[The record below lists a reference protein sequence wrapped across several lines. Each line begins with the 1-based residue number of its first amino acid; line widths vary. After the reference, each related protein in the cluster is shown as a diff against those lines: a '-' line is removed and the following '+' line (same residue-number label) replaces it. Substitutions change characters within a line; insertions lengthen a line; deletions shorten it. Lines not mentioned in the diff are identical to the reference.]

1 MATNGSFNT
10 TGYQG
15 RYLTFAWSLAS
26 QSPANNT
33 STISWTLKGA
43 GQAQSSWYNAGN
55 FKVIINGAV
64 VYSSATR
71 IKLYN
76 GTVVASG
83 SYTIPHNS
91 DGSKTFTA
99 SAEAG
104 IYTVAVNCRGNGTF
118 TLPQI
123 SRYAT
128 IVSATNF
135 TDIQNPSCEFNNPT
149 GAMLQF
155 KIEAGGNTAVVVRNN
170 VSNASSPYTF
180 QLTEAER
187 NALRALCPNSNTLAV
202 RITVATYQGSTPANW
217 SYLDRTMTIVNANP
231 TMTGVTYK
239 DNNPT
244 SVAVSENNQVIIQNQ
259 SLLQISLASISALK
273 SATLVSAQVTINSV
287 SVSASLSGASQSN
300 VNINFGVV
308 NVTSNISAQIVI
320 TDSRG
325 NQTTQSLP
333 LTIQPWS
340 LPTAIISCQRQQN
353 YYSQTDLT
361 VDADFSSIGGKNS
374 ITITY
379 YYKMTT
385 SSSWTT
391 GGTMDD
397 GDTVTMNLDNT
408 KEWNVKVTITDRF
421 GSTSYTMN
429 IGVGI
434 PIVFFD
440 RLKKSVGIN
449 CFPSYEKSIESS
461 GLLMD
466 DIIYIGHQC
475 LYDSYSKADM
485 GYVAVLGSYGYDL
498 INGIFN
504 GITVP
509 SGYDRA
515 YKITAQVSTT
525 NDNMA
530 KIKLNNIESSQGN
543 TWSALQTMR
552 KIVTTP
558 IFKESDIT
566 LEATLNY
573 TSKNGCNLYCGNT
586 KSSGTAYFWNITVHG
601 YLVKANTE
609 AIAEIDDDPDTP
621 EPAT

>member
-300 VNINFGVV
+300 VNINFGAV

-333 LTIQPWS
+333 LTIQPWT

-379 YYKMTT
+379 YYKLTT

-466 DIIYIGHQC
+466 DIIYVGQQC

-586 KSSGTAYFWNITVHG
+586 KSSGSAYFWNITVHG

>member
-1 MATNGSFNT
+1 MNLHHLLHCRLLND
-10 TGYQG
+10 
-15 RYLTFAWSLAS
+15 
-26 QSPANNT
+26 
-33 STISWTLKGA
+33 
-43 GQAQSSWYNAGN
+43 
-55 FKVIINGAV
+55 
-64 VYSSATR
+64 
-71 IKLYN
+71 KLN
-76 GTVVASG
+76 HIF
-83 SYTIPHNS
+83 YTIPHKS

-149 GAMLQF
+149 GSMLQF

-300 VNINFGVV
+300 VNINFGAV

-333 LTIQPWS
+333 LTIQPWT

-379 YYKMTT
+379 YYKLTS

-466 DIIYIGHQC
+466 DIIYVGQQC

-586 KSSGTAYFWNITVHG
+586 KSSGSAYFWNITVHG
-601 YLVKANTE
+601 YLVKTNTE

>member
-83 SYTIPHNS
+83 SYTIPHNA

-170 VSNASSPYTF
+170 VSNPSSPYTF

-300 VNINFGVV
+300 VNINFGAV

-325 NQTTQSLP
+325 NRTTQSLP
-333 LTIQPWS
+333 LTIQPWT

-379 YYKMTT
+379 YYKLTS

-466 DIIYIGHQC
+466 DIIYVGQQC
-475 LYDSYSKADM
+475 LYDSYTKADM
-485 GYVAVLGSYGYDL
+485 GYVAVLGSYSYDL
-498 INGIFN
+498 VDGIFN

-509 SGYDRA
+509 SGYEKA
-515 YKITAQVSTT
+515 YRITAHVSTT
-525 NDNMA
+525 NSNMA
-530 KIKLNNIESSQGN
+530 KVKVNNIESSQGN
-543 TWSALQTMR
+543 TWSNQTMR
-552 KIVTTP
+552 KIVSTP
-558 IFKESDIT
+558 IFKQSDIV
-566 LEATLNY
+566 LETPFNY
-573 TSKNGCNLYCGNT
+573 SSRQGMNLYCGNT
-586 KSSGTAYFWNITVHG
+586 TSTGSAYFWNITVHG
-601 YLVKANTE
+601 YLVKANSQ
-609 AIAEIDDDPDTP
+609 AIAPISDDPDTP

>member
-300 VNINFGVV
+300 VNINFGAV

-333 LTIQPWS
+333 LTIQPWT
-340 LPTAIISCQRQQN
+340 LPTAIISCQRRQN
-353 YYSQTDLT
+353 YYSETDLT

-466 DIIYIGHQC
+466 DIIYVGQQC
-475 LYDSYSKADM
+475 LYDSYTKADM
-485 GYVAVLGSYGYDL
+485 GYVAVLGSYSYDL
-498 INGIFN
+498 VDGIFN

-509 SGYDRA
+509 SGYEKA
-515 YKITAQVSTT
+515 YRITAHVSTT
-525 NDNMA
+525 NSNMA
-530 KIKLNNIESSQGN
+530 KVKVNNIESSQGN
-543 TWSALQTMR
+543 TWSNQTMR
-552 KIVTTP
+552 KIVSTP
-558 IFKESDIT
+558 IFKQSDIV
-566 LEATLNY
+566 LETPFNY
-573 TSKNGCNLYCGNT
+573 SSRQGMNLYCGNT
-586 KSSGTAYFWNITVHG
+586 TSTGSAYFWNITVHG
-601 YLVKANTE
+601 YLVKANSQ
-609 AIAEIDDDPDTP
+609 AIAPISDDPDTP

>member
-300 VNINFGVV
+300 VNINFGAV

-333 LTIQPWS
+333 LTIQPWT
-340 LPTAIISCQRQQN
+340 LPTAIISCQRRQN
-353 YYSQTDLT
+353 YYSETDLT

-466 DIIYIGHQC
+466 DIIYVGQQC
-475 LYDSYSKADM
+475 LYDSYTKADM
-485 GYVAVLGSYGYDL
+485 G
-498 INGIFN
+498 
-504 GITVP
+504 
-509 SGYDRA
+509 
-515 YKITAQVSTT
+515 
-525 NDNMA
+525 
-530 KIKLNNIESSQGN
+530 
-543 TWSALQTMR
+543 
-552 KIVTTP
+552 
-558 IFKESDIT
+558 
-566 LEATLNY
+566 
-573 TSKNGCNLYCGNT
+573 
-586 KSSGTAYFWNITVHG
+586 
-601 YLVKANTE
+601 
-609 AIAEIDDDPDTP
+609 
-621 EPAT
+621 

>member
-170 VSNASSPYTF
+170 VTNASSPYTF

-231 TMTGVTYK
+231 IMTGVTYK

-300 VNINFGVV
+300 VNINFGAV

-333 LTIQPWS
+333 LTIQPWT

-379 YYKMTT
+379 YYKLTS

-466 DIIYIGHQC
+466 DIIYVGQQC
-475 LYDSYSKADM
+475 LYDSYTKADM

-498 INGIFN
+498 ISGIFN

-586 KSSGTAYFWNITVHG
+586 KSSGSAYFWNITVHG
-601 YLVKANTE
+601 YLVKANSQ
-609 AIAEIDDDPDTP
+609 AIAPISDDPDTP

>member
-1 MATNGSFNT
+1 MASNGSFNT

-33 STISWTLKGA
+33 STISWSLKGA

-55 FKVIINGAV
+55 FKVVINGAV

-83 SYTIPHNS
+83 SYTIPHNA

-104 IYTVAVNCRGNGTF
+104 IYTVAVNSRGNGSF
-118 TLPQI
+118 TLPPI

-135 TDIQNPSCEFNNPT
+135 TDVQNPSCEFNNPT

-170 VSNASSPYTF
+170 VTNASSPYTF

-202 RITVATYQGSTPANW
+202 RITVATYQGSTPSNW

-231 TMTGVTYK
+231 TMTGLTYK

-244 SVAVSENNQVIIQNQ
+244 SVAVSENDQVIIQNQ
-259 SLLQISLASISALK
+259 SLLLVSLSQITALK
-273 SATLVSAQVTINSV
+273 SATLTSVAVTINSV
-287 SVSASLSGASQSN
+287 TQTQSLSGASQSN
-300 VNINFGVV
+300 VNISFGAV
-308 NVTSNISAQIVI
+308 NVSSNISAQIVV

-325 NQTTQSLP
+325 NKTSQNLA

-340 LPTAIISCQRQQN
+340 LPTAIISCQRRQN
-353 YYSQTDLT
+353 YYSETDLT
-361 VDADFSSIGGKNS
+361 VNADFASIGGKNS

-379 YYKMTT
+379 YYKLT
-385 SSSWTT
+385 SASSWTS

-397 GDTVTMNLDNT
+397 GDTVSMNLDNT
-408 KEWNVKVTITDRF
+408 KEWNVKVVIADKF
-421 GSTSYTMN
+421 GSTTYIMN
-429 IGVGI
+429 VGVGI

-440 RLKKSVGIN
+440 RLKKSVGFN
-449 CFPSYEKSIESS
+449 CFPVYEKSVESN

-466 DIIYIGHQC
+466 DIIYVGQQM
-475 LYDSYSKADM
+475 LFDSYTANDM
-485 GYVAVLGSYGYDL
+485 GYDAVLGSYGYDL
-498 INGIFN
+498 ISGIFN
-504 GITVP
+504 GITIP
-509 SGYDRA
+509 DGYVRA
-515 YKITAQVSTT
+515 YKITAQISTT
-525 NDNMA
+525 NSNMA
-530 KIKLNNIESSQGN
+530 KVKLNNIESNQGN
-543 TWSALQTMR
+543 TWSGLQTMR
-552 KIVTTP
+552 KIVSTP
-558 IFKESDIT
+558 VFKESDIT
-566 LEATLNY
+566 LEPTFNY
-573 TSKNGCNLYCGNT
+573 TAKTGCNLYCGNT
-586 KSSGTAYFWNITVHG
+586 SNTGIAYFYNITVHG
-601 YLVKANTE
+601 YLVKANSQ
-609 AIAEIDDDPDTP
+609 AISPIDDDPDTP
-621 EPAT
+621 TPAT

>member
-33 STISWTLKGA
+33 STISWSLKGA

-55 FKVIINGAV
+55 FKVVINGAV

-83 SYTIPHNS
+83 SYTIPHNA

-104 IYTVAVNCRGNGTF
+104 IYTVAVNCRGNGSF
-118 TLPQI
+118 TLPPI

-135 TDIQNPSCEFNNPT
+135 TDVQNPSCEFNNPT

-155 KIEAGGNTAVVVRNN
+155 KIEAGGNTSVVVRNN
-170 VSNASSPYTF
+170 VTNASSPYTF
-180 QLTEAER
+180 QLTEIER

-231 TMTGVTYK
+231 TMTGLTYK
-239 DNNPT
+239 DNNPS
-244 SVAVSENNQVIIQNQ
+244 SVAVTDNNQIIVQNQ
-259 SLLQISLASISALK
+259 SLLMISLSQLTALK
-273 SATLVSAQVTINSV
+273 SATLTSVAVTINSV
-287 SVSASLSGASQSN
+287 TQSQSLSGASQSN
-300 VNINFGVV
+300 VNISFGAV
-308 NVTSNISAQIVI
+308 NVSSNISAQIMV

-333 LTIQPWS
+333 LTIQPWT
-340 LPTAIISCQRQQN
+340 LPTAIISCQRRQN
-353 YYSQTDLT
+353 YYSETDLT
-361 VDADFSSIGGKNS
+361 VDADFASIGGKNS

-379 YYKMTT
+379 YYKLTS

-397 GDTVTMNLDNT
+397 GQTVTMNLDNT
-408 KEWNVKVTITDRF
+408 KEWNVKVTVADRF
-421 GSTSYTMN
+421 GSTTYTMN
-429 IGVGI
+429 VGVGI

-440 RLKKSVGIN
+440 KLKKSVGFN
-449 CFPSYEKSIESS
+449 CFPVYDKSVEAN
-461 GLLMD
+461 GLILD
-466 DIIYIGHQC
+466 DIIYIGQQT
-475 LYDSYSKADM
+475 LYDSYTKADM
-485 GYVAVLGSYGYDL
+485 GYVAVLGGYGYDM
-498 INGIFN
+498 IDGIFN
-504 GITVP
+504 GITIP
-509 SGYDRA
+509 TGYVRA
-515 YKITAQVSTT
+515 YRITAQVSTT
-525 NDNMA
+525 NSNMA
-530 KIKLNNIESSQGN
+530 KVKLNNIESSQGN
-543 TWSALQTMR
+543 TWSAQTMR
-552 KIVTTP
+552 KIVSTA

-566 LEATLNY
+566 LETPFNY
-573 TSKNGCNLYCGNT
+573 SSRQGLNLYCGNT
-586 KSSGTAYFWNITVHG
+586 LNTGSSYFYNIAVHG
-601 YLVKANTE
+601 YLVKANSQ
-609 AIAEIDDDPDTP
+609 AIAPIDDDPDTP

>member
-55 FKVIINGAV
+55 FKVVINGAV

-83 SYTIPHNS
+83 SYTIPHNA

-104 IYTVAVNCRGNGTF
+104 IYTVAVNCRGNGSF
-118 TLPQI
+118 TLPPI

-180 QLTEAER
+180 QLTETER

-239 DNNPT
+239 DNNQT
-244 SVAVSENNQVIIQNQ
+244 SVAVTDNNQIIVQNQ
-259 SLLQISLASISALK
+259 SLLMVSLSQLTALK
-273 SATLVSAQVTINSV
+273 SATLTSVAVTINSV
-287 SVSASLSGASQSN
+287 TQSQSLSGASQSN
-300 VNINFGVV
+300 VNISFGAV
-308 NVTSNISAQIVI
+308 NVSSNISAQIVV

-340 LPTAIISCQRQQN
+340 LPTAIISCQRRQN
-353 YYSQTDLT
+353 YYSETDLT
-361 VDADFSSIGGKNS
+361 VDADFASIGGKNS

-379 YYKMTT
+379 YYKLTS

-408 KEWNVKVTITDRF
+408 KEWNVKVTIADRF
-421 GSTSYTMN
+421 GSTTYTMN

-440 RLKKSVGIN
+440 RLKKSVGFN
-449 CFPSYEKSIESS
+449 CFPAYESSVESS

-466 DIIYIGHQC
+466 DIIYVGQQM
-475 LYDSYSKADM
+475 LFDSYTANDM
-485 GYVAVLGSYGYDL
+485 GYDAVLGSYGYDL
-498 INGIFN
+498 ISGIFN
-504 GITVP
+504 GITIP
-509 SGYDRA
+509 DGYVRA
-515 YKITAQVSTT
+515 YKITAQISTT
-525 NDNMA
+525 NSNMA
-530 KIKLNNIESSQGN
+530 KVKLNNIESNQGN
-543 TWSALQTMR
+543 TWSGLQTMR
-552 KIVTTP
+552 KIVSTP

-566 LEATLNY
+566 LEPTFNY
-573 TSKNGCNLYCGNT
+573 TSKTGCNLYCGNT
-586 KSSGTAYFWNITVHG
+586 SNTGIAYFYNITVHG
-601 YLVKANTE
+601 YLVKANSQ
-609 AIAEIDDDPDTP
+609 AIAPIDDDPDTP
-621 EPAT
+621 TPAT

>member
-1 MATNGSFNT
+1 MSSSGSFNT
-10 TGYQG
+10 TAYQG

-83 SYTIPHNS
+83 SYTIPHNA

-104 IYTVAVNCRGNGTF
+104 IYTVAVNCRGNGSF
-118 TLPQI
+118 TLPPI

-135 TDIQNPSCEFNNPT
+135 TDVQNPSCEFNNPT

-155 KIEAGGNTAVVVRNN
+155 KIEAGGNTSVVVRNN
-170 VSNASSPYTF
+170 VTNASSPYTF
-180 QLTEAER
+180 QLTEIER

-231 TMTGVTYK
+231 TMTGLTYK
-239 DNNPT
+239 DNNPS
-244 SVAVSENNQVIIQNQ
+244 SVAVTDNNQIIVQNQ
-259 SLLQISLASISALK
+259 SLLMISLSQLTALK
-273 SATLVSAQVTINSV
+273 SATLTSVAVTINSV
-287 SVSASLSGASQSN
+287 TQSQSLSGASQSN
-300 VNINFGVV
+300 VNISFGAV
-308 NVTSNISAQIVI
+308 NVSSNISAQIMV

-333 LTIQPWS
+333 LTIQPWT
-340 LPTAIISCQRQQN
+340 LPTAIISCQRRQN
-353 YYSQTDLT
+353 YYSETDLT
-361 VDADFSSIGGKNS
+361 VDADFASIGGKNS

-379 YYKMTT
+379 YYKLTS

-397 GDTVTMNLDNT
+397 GQTVTMNLDNT
-408 KEWNVKVTITDRF
+408 KEWNVKVTVADRF
-421 GSTSYTMN
+421 GSTTYTMN
-429 IGVGI
+429 VGVGI

-440 RLKKSVGIN
+440 KLKKSVGFN
-449 CFPSYEKSIESS
+449 CFPVYDKSVEAN
-461 GLLMD
+461 GLILD
-466 DIIYIGHQC
+466 DIIYIGQQT
-475 LYDSYSKADM
+475 LYDSYTKADM
-485 GYVAVLGSYGYDL
+485 GYVAVLGGYGYDM
-498 INGIFN
+498 IDGIFN
-504 GITVP
+504 GITIP
-509 SGYDRA
+509 TGYVRA
-515 YKITAQVSTT
+515 YRITAQVSTT
-525 NDNMA
+525 NSNMA
-530 KIKLNNIESSQGN
+530 KVKLNNIESSQGN
-543 TWSALQTMR
+543 TWSAQTMR
-552 KIVTTP
+552 KIVSTA

-566 LEATLNY
+566 LETPFNY
-573 TSKNGCNLYCGNT
+573 SSRQGLNLYCGNT
-586 KSSGTAYFWNITVHG
+586 LNTGSSYFYNIAVHG
-601 YLVKANTE
+601 YLVKANSQ
-609 AIAEIDDDPDTP
+609 AIAPIDDDPDTP